1 MMGASGP
8 LDIAAAVAKIPR
20 GLFVMTSAF
29 EHSRSGVLVKW
40 VQRCS
45 SDPPLIIVA
54 VPKGQ
59 PVEPLIRDSRSF
71 ALCQIAEDDA
81 YLFRKFAQTHDR
93 ADDPFVALDMRCGTM
108 GAPIIE
114 RAMSYLDCEVVRH
127 LELDADHRL
136 YIGQVIT
143 GGILHHGKP
152 AIHWDE
158 NGYHNPPRS
167 SAG

>member
-1 MMGASGP
+1 MGSPGP

-20 GLFVMTSAF
+20 GLFIMTSGF
-29 EHSRSGVLVKW
+29 EQSRSGVLVKW

-45 SDPPLIIVA
+45 SNPPLLIVA

-71 ALCQIAEDDA
+71 ALCQIADDDA
-81 YLFRKFAQTHDR
+81 YLFRKFAKPPER
-93 ADDPFVALDMRCGTM
+93 NDDPFVSLNVWAGIM

-127 LELDADHRL
+127 LDLDADHRL
-136 YIGQVIT
+136 YIGRVIT
-143 GGILHHGKP
+143 GAILHHGTP

-158 NGYHNPPRS
+158 SSYSPPSRGS
-167 SAG
+167 TG